1 MLLRRVG
8 ADAPLSQIN
17 KPRNYEM
24 TESSTKS
31 HDPPDEKGYVAGI
44 NLKSLITDDI
54 KAGLPVIIYA
64 RWVLV
69 VAGLALTLWNS
80 NNLAEAQVSV
90 LIIMG
95 LAIGNFFL
103 QVEVGRK
110 GTIPKYIVYGASIV
124 DIAAISGVLAMS
136 NVFPASTYVFYM
148 PALLALSVTFSTANT
163 AKFTV
168 AALLAY
174 ALLVIAPINDAGG
187 GKELT
192 TGLLIHLIILVAVPF
207 CGNVY
212 WRLERSRR
220 VSEIETD
227 LIEQQLTDNFE
238 TTPSGGDA

>member
-1 MLLRRVG
+1 
-8 ADAPLSQIN
+8 
-17 KPRNYEM
+17 M
-24 TESSTKS
+24 TQSSTARR
-31 HDPPDEKGYVAGI
+31 DPPDDGGKGIGI
-44 NLKSLITDDI
+44 DLKGMITDDI

-80 NNLAEAQVSV
+80 SNFVEAQVSV

-168 AALLAY
+168 AALFGY
-174 ALLVIAPINDAGG
+174 ALLAIAPINDGGG
-187 GKELT
+187 GKEMT
-192 TGLLIHLIILVAVPF
+192 TALLMHVIILVAVPF

-220 VSEIETD
+220 VSELETD
-227 LIEQQLTDNFE
+227 LIEQHLTDNFE